1 MEIGVGKNNR
11 AELKTKAKR
20 LGNVADAVLADE
32 AVNKR
37 QLDVAIGTTL
47 ESNNNAF
54 TGDNTHTG
62 TETYSNA
69 AGVTTNIITPRTSG
83 AGTSLQAP
91 VTPWLLNLSPAITT
105 SGTVFLANATT
116 TTVANTI
123 TLPACSD
130 AGVGTVFKV
139 KVIKSVTAGG
149 TYVVN
154 TTGTDVFLG
163 GVYGTIAAPNA
174 TNDALLGVSTANKT
188 LTLTATTQCG
198 LIGGWLEFTM
208 ISATQWS
215 VSGTVL
221 GTGTIISVFS
231 N

>member
-1 MEIGVGKNNR
+1 MLSKN
-11 AELKTKAKR
+11 KTRYTLNPNAGR
-20 LGNVADAVLADE
+20 LGNITDAVLADE
-32 AVNKR
+32 AVTKR
-37 QLDVAIGTTL
+37 QLDLAIGTTL

-54 TGDNTHTG
+54 TGNNTHTG
-62 TETYSNA
+62 TETFSNA

-91 VTPWLLNLSPAITT
+91 VTPWLLNLSPAITA